1 MLSPTMQ
8 VALNEQIN
16 AELYSGYLY
25 YAMKA
30 YFDDL
35 GMSGAAHW
43 MELQAFEEFTHAH
56 KINGYIC
63 ERGGRVT
70 LTGIEAP
77 PSEWSSPEVVFE
89 EVAKHEAH
97 VSALINKLVDLAIK
111 ESDHATNNF
120 LQWFV
125 AEQVEEEASADEVLQ
140 KIKLAEASS
149 GGLFMVDRELSQ
161 RVFTLPVGFGE
172 GA

>member
-1 MLSPTMQ
+1 MLSQAMQ
-8 VALNEQIN
+8 AALNEQIN

-25 YAMKA
+25 YAMKS

-35 GMSGAAHW
+35 GLSGCAHW
-43 MELQAFEEFTHAH
+43 MELQAFEEFTHGH
-56 KINGYIC
+56 KLNKYVS

-70 LTGIEAP
+70 LKAIAAP
-77 PSEWSSPEVVFE
+77 ASEWGSPRAVFE

-97 VSALINKLVDLAIK
+97 VSALINKLVDLAIT

-149 GGLFMVDRELSQ
+149 GGMFLVDRELGQ
-161 RVFTLPVGFGE
+161 RVLTLPVGFGG